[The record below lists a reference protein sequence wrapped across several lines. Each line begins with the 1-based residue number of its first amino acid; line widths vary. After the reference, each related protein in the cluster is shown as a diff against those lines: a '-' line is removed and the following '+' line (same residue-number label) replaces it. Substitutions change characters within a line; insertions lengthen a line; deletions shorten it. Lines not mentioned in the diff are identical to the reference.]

1 MNPPGITEHLINQ
14 VRRLAGAALPEDALE
29 AARNSV
35 MDWMGVTIAGADDAM
50 VHSLIAAAREQ
61 GGNAQASVIWH
72 GERTSAALAALINGS
87 ASDSLD
93 FADSNPN
100 MRGHSTP
107 AVVAA
112 ALAMAEARNLTGMQF
127 LRGVIAGVEAE
138 CRVGL
143 LVQKGL
149 KPGFH
154 PTGNIAPFGAAAAAA
169 WLRDLPPDRWPHA
182 LGVVATQ
189 ASGLH
194 NSGGTMSKPFHSGKA
209 AMNGVLSAS
218 LAAHG
223 FTGRPN
229 AIEASE
235 GFLSTHSDSVGE
247 DLMRAA
253 DGRYLIL
260 DTTFKT
266 HAACGLTHDTIDNIL
281 QAKRE
286 HGLSAEKIKHIDL
299 DVPLLHLRVCNIQVP
314 VTGLQAKFSLR
325 AVAAMALLGDDTTDI
340 NAYTA
345 ALAARPDLVALRERI
360 TVNGRDELKSA
371 SVTAIELT
379 DGSRIS
385 VRSDARKPVR
395 DPAQKREAVSRK
407 FLLLA
412 APLLGDHAAA
422 SLHRAI
428 TTLQDL
434 ESVNPLVDGAAK
446 RPAAIAPRLA
456 G

>member
-1 MNPPGITEHLINQ
+1 
-14 VRRLAGAALPEDALE
+14 
-29 AARNSV
+29 
-35 MDWMGVTIAGADDAM
+35 MDWMGVTIAGADDAL
-50 VHSLIAAAREQ
+50 VRTLIAAAREQ
-61 GGNAQASVIWH
+61 GGDPQASVIWH

-93 FADSNPN
+93 FADSNQN

-107 AVVAA
+107 AVVAT
-112 ALAMAEARNLTGMQF
+112 ALAMAESRKLTGLQF

-154 PTGNIAPFGAAAAAA
+154 PTGNIAPFGATAAAA
-169 WLRDLPPDRWPHA
+169 WLRELPLDRWPHA

-223 FTGRPN
+223 FSARAD

-247 DLMRAA
+247 ELMRSA

-286 HGLSAEKIKHIDL
+286 HEVSAEKIRHIDI
-299 DVPLLHLRVCNIQVP
+299 DVPVLHLRVCNIRAP
-314 VTGLQAKFSLR
+314 ATGLQAKFSLR

-340 NAYTA
+340 NAYTG
-345 ALAARPDLVALRERI
+345 ALAARADLVALRDRI
-360 TVNGRDELKSA
+360 TVNGREELKSA
-371 SVTAIELT
+371 SVANIELT
-379 DGSRIS
+379 DGRRIC
-385 VRSDARKPVR
+385 VRSDARKPTR
-395 DPAQKREAVSRK
+395 DQALKREGVSRK
-407 FLLLA
+407 FLLLV
-412 APLLGDHAAA
+412 APVLGAQATE
-422 SLHRAI
+422 SLHRDI
-428 TTLQDL
+428 TRLHEL
-434 ESVNPLVDGAAK
+434 NSVMPLIDGAAK
-446 RPAAIAPRLA
+446 RR
-456 G
+456 